1 MIKSQKYLIINLIL
15 LTFFI
20 PLTKLSNPKSNAI
33 WSESRKNP
41 LATENKNYIVMT
53 FMEDIGY
60 QNFFEYED
68 IDKCFKNNDYNNYFD
83 FYNPCSIEKKDKI
96 EFTFKKEFKNLDSF
110 LSNNKSQ
117 QVEYLLSVDLSGMI
131 PMIKDITSM
140 NYMFKGCKNLKYINF
155 GNFDASKV
163 TSMISMFEGCS
174 SLISINLSSFNTSN
188 VIDMSDLF
196 NNLIS
201 LKVLDIS
208 NFNMENVIKH
218 DNMFNNISKLRYINI
233 YNLKNEINKIVN
245 NAFKDNNDL
254 IVCQKEKIISNPN
267 AIHKCCDFNI
277 EKDNCDILSTTQINS
292 SSLYKLNSEK
302 VNDIKLTIE
311 KSNKSKK
318 RRIQDTEKMGIIIL
332 GFGFCGFNETKV
344 LIDYFFVTTNND
356 ISFTYLNFSA
366 YVDYNDSET
375 GVISRQT
382 KDVSCTFENNQIN
395 NKYKIP
401 CSTQVDNT
409 SFVSIGGQHEFK
421 YDPDNYEVK
430 GITPLVHMYENVSK
444 IVNLLNSND
453 QRVYIFEHTSCLTNT
468 SEFRY
473 FNLSGTI
480 NDNTIN
486 ISYTNLTFY
495 ANYLNGGETVV
506 HYICSVFDENSNDNY
521 YTLLCENYEYTNL
534 DLQSSVAF
542 INDNDDIL
550 LINFDQ
556 SVICTDPNVIE
567 STIADSTIHD
577 STINNITSGVT
588 VGVSYSDTNN
598 IPHIDTD
605 KVLVRTTY
613 TITDSTNID
622 TDKVL
627 VRTTNRIM
635 GSTNAINKCS
645 GPDFF
650 LGVCNPEI
658 IPNSTD
664 IVKSD
669 YIYDILDD
677 IENGEFNDIFDK
689 AITENKT
696 YNGTENNITYTIS
709 TVSSQYNT
717 NYSTVAL
724 EECESLLKEKYSLD
738 KNEDLILLKLE
749 YGIEEFKIP
758 VIEYQLFLKNGTK
771 INLSQCDDIPQIVSI
786 PVDIN
791 EKEEFIHNP
800 NSNFYD
806 DECYAYTTEYDTD
819 LTMYDRKN
827 NYNENYLSLCEKNC
841 EYIGY
846 NSENKRAQCECK
858 TKTIFPELAEKK
870 EKNKKSNLNLKDLI
884 HQFGDVIKHWNLFLF
899 KCYKQVFSS
908 EGLKKNSASYVN
920 FSIIFIFILCT
931 IFFIVSGY
939 ALYLNRIKDFAN
951 KKFDNNNLNETNK
964 DLKVKDITNPNDISN
979 INNTNVINI
988 KNNMKNPNLTS
999 SSESQINN
1007 AGYTKPFNDF
1017 EMNNL
1022 KYEHA
1027 VKIDKRTF
1035 CQMYMSFIRTKQPI
1049 CFTFFLCNDYN
1060 SRIIKISLFLFSF
1073 SLEYAVNALFFHDK
1087 TMHKIYEDRGDYN
1100 FVYQLPQIIYSFI
1113 ISFAITK
1120 FISVFILSEKKISK
1134 VIEIKNPE
1142 TENKIN
1148 DLFRNSIYK
1157 MVIFFILVFLFH
1169 LLFLY
1174 YLAAFC
1180 AVYKNTQGALIK
1192 DTMISFAISLLI
1204 YSYIICLIPCIMR
1217 YCSLNMKNRYNSCVY
1232 KASDIISDIFL

>member
-1 MIKSQKYLIINLIL
+1 MLII
-15 LTFFI
+15 
-20 PLTKLSNPKSNAI
+20 
-33 WSESRKNP
+33 
-41 LATENKNYIVMT
+41 
-53 FMEDIGY
+53 
-60 QNFFEYED
+60 
-68 IDKCFKNNDYNNYFD
+68 
-83 FYNPCSIEKKDKI
+83 
-96 EFTFKKEFKNLDSF
+96 
-110 LSNNKSQ
+110 
-117 QVEYLLSVDLSGMI
+117 MI
-131 PMIKDITSM
+131 
-140 NYMFKGCKNLKYINF
+140 
-155 GNFDASKV
+155 
-163 TSMISMFEGCS
+163 
-174 SLISINLSSFNTSN
+174 
-188 VIDMSDLF
+188 
-196 NNLIS
+196 
-201 LKVLDIS
+201 
-208 NFNMENVIKH
+208 
-218 DNMFNNISKLRYINI
+218 
-233 YNLKNEINKIVN
+233 
-245 NAFKDNNDL
+245 
-254 IVCQKEKIISNPN
+254 
-267 AIHKCCDFNI
+267 
-277 EKDNCDILSTTQINS
+277 
-292 SSLYKLNSEK
+292 
-302 VNDIKLTIE
+302 
-311 KSNKSKK
+311 
-318 RRIQDTEKMGIIIL
+318 
-332 GFGFCGFNETKV
+332 
-344 LIDYFFVTTNND
+344 
-356 ISFTYLNFSA
+356 
-366 YVDYNDSET
+366 
-375 GVISRQT
+375 
-382 KDVSCTFENNQIN
+382 QIN

-605 KVLVRTTY
+605 KVLVKTTY

-658 IPNSTD
+658 IPDSTD

-870 EKNKKSNLNLKDLI
+870 KK
-884 HQFGDVIKHWNLFLF
+884 
-899 KCYKQVFSS
+899 
-908 EGLKKNSASYVN
+908 
-920 FSIIFIFILCT
+920 
-931 IFFIVSGY
+931 
-939 ALYLNRIKDFAN
+939 
-951 KKFDNNNLNETNK
+951 
-964 DLKVKDITNPNDISN
+964 
-979 INNTNVINI
+979 
-988 KNNMKNPNLTS
+988 
-999 SSESQINN
+999 
-1007 AGYTKPFNDF
+1007 
-1017 EMNNL
+1017 
-1022 KYEHA
+1022 
-1027 VKIDKRTF
+1027 
-1035 CQMYMSFIRTKQPI
+1035 
-1049 CFTFFLCNDYN
+1049 
-1060 SRIIKISLFLFSF
+1060 
-1073 SLEYAVNALFFHDK
+1073 
-1087 TMHKIYEDRGDYN
+1087 
-1100 FVYQLPQIIYSFI
+1100 
-1113 ISFAITK
+1113 
-1120 FISVFILSEKKISK
+1120 
-1134 VIEIKNPE
+1134 
-1142 TENKIN
+1142 
-1148 DLFRNSIYK
+1148 
-1157 MVIFFILVFLFH
+1157 
-1169 LLFLY
+1169 
-1174 YLAAFC
+1174 
-1180 AVYKNTQGALIK
+1180 
-1192 DTMISFAISLLI
+1192 
-1204 YSYIICLIPCIMR
+1204 
-1217 YCSLNMKNRYNSCVY
+1217 MKNR
-1232 KASDIISDIFL
+1232 I